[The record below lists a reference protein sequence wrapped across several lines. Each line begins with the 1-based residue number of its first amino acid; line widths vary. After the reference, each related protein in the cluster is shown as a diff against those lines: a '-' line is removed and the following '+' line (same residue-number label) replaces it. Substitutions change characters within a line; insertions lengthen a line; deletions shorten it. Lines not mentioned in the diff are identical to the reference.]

1 MSLLP
6 RLCLIL
12 SVLASALMPLTA
24 WPQKDQQT
32 VLIGVLGPMT
42 FHRGKN
48 VRDAAQFAVDRVN
61 QQGLQINGK
70 NIRLELF
77 VVDDKN
83 ELNLSVLAARAA
95 VAAGVIGVIGPLTT
109 DASIATIKILSDAGI
124 AQMATSAAGRQLVQ
138 LGYRNIFQFLGH
150 SGFTADYLAD
160 SALKVAKARRIVV
173 FGNDTVLGVE
183 LARNFIEAVKRRHGN
198 IVDVDKIS
206 ANSSDFNSVIA
217 KIRKHNA
224 DLVYFAGVT
233 PQSDAFAARLRQT
246 ALQTRL
252 LVAAGGINAGFP
264 HKTEQY
270 PEGTLLLGSG
280 TPVEK
285 AADFKRLEP
294 AYRSQ
299 YTTEILPYSWYTYD
313 AVMMLVQ
320 AIKLANSTNPKL
332 LSPLLHQMKYQ
343 GQSGNVSFTADG
355 SAVNP
360 SYTLFRAEQGRWK
373 VLYSMP

>member
-6 RLCLIL
+6 RLCFIISAL
-12 SVLASALMPLTA
+12 VTALMPLPA
-24 WPQKDQQT
+24 WSQKDQQT

-48 VRDAAQFAVDRVN
+48 MRDAAQFAVDRVN

-83 ELNLSVLAARAA
+83 ELNLSVLAAHAA

-109 DASIATIKILSDAGI
+109 DASVATVKILSDAGI
-124 AQMATSAAGRQLVQ
+124 AQMATSAAGRQLTQ

-160 SALKVAKARRIVV
+160 SALKISKAQRIVV
-173 FGNDTVLGVE
+173 LDNDTILGIE
-183 LARNFIEAVKRRHGN
+183 LAKNFIAAITRRHGN
-198 IVDVDKIS
+198 VVDTDKIS
-206 ANSSDFNSVIA
+206 ANSSDFNSTIA
-217 KIRKHNA
+217 KIRTHKA

-246 ALQTRL
+246 GLHTQL

-320 AIKLANSTNPKL
+320 AMKQANSTDPKL
-332 LSPLLHQMKYQ
+332 LPPLLHQMKYP
-343 GQSGNVSFTADG
+343 GQSGNVSFAADG

-373 VLYSMP
+373 ALYTMP